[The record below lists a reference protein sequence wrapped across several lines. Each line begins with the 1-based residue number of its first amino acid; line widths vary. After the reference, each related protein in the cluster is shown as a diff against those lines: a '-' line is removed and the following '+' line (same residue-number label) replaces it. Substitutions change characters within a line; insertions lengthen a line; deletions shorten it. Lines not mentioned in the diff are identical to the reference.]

1 MPCGDLGAG
10 WLLVDVAAVPD
21 AQHEHNEGI
30 VLDVVDDAVVAHA
43 DSELGFSSGELRAY
57 R

>member
-43 DSELGFSSGELRAY
+43 DSELAFSSGELRAY